1 MLTFLVGSPLA
12 PWSGRLEY
20 VEAKESFEFEID
32 DDAEFDKRVG
42 SAGSTTMLLGLV
54 QVMISV
60 EFQTL
65 LCAWGHSSRELWV
78 DSTLRVPMFHDR
90 EIRLTN
96 YLPLSPDV
104 TLQEID
110 SGPLSFDHD
119 NANGWLRISCSDRTS
134 KTLIRIADGVAIGLD
149 DDRLA
154 SIWLRLPSSQVLGR

>member
-1 MLTFLVGSPLA
+1 
-12 PWSGRLEY
+12 
-20 VEAKESFEFEID
+20 
-32 DDAEFDKRVG
+32 
-42 SAGSTTMLLGLV
+42 
-54 QVMISV
+54 
-60 EFQTL
+60 
-65 LCAWGHSSRELWV
+65 
-78 DSTLRVPMFHDR
+78 MFHDR